1 MLQVPHKH
9 SKTPLLSGSSA
20 VSAGSASAG
29 VQSSPTGSKLASN
42 TPTSSGPGSS
52 YTSNVT
58 SVVPSAPAQNV
69 TPTTN
74 AAQAKTRED
83 ASIYTTLQKSTDT
96 LVEINKDQLSVLKAI
111 LTAIQKAPSKMD
123 ACSKNSRYYNA

>member
-1 MLQVPHKH
+1 M
-9 SKTPLLSGSSA
+9 
-20 VSAGSASAG
+20 
-29 VQSSPTGSKLASN
+29 
-42 TPTSSGPGSS
+42 
-52 YTSNVT
+52 
-58 SVVPSAPAQNV
+58 VPSAPAQNV

-96 LVEINKDQLSVLKAI
+96 LVEINKDQFSVLKAI

-123 ACSKNSRYYNA
+123 VPKTAGTTMPNAPTGTPTPIVSMAKPSYG